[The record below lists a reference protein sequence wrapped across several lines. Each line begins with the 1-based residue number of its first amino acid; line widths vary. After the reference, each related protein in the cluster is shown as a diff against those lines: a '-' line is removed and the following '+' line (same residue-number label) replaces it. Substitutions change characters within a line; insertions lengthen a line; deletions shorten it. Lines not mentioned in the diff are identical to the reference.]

1 VPPQGE
7 WPVDS
12 VGFKRM
18 LRITVTETAQEQRWI
33 LQGHLTKSS
42 VAELLSTWQVSRDRL
57 SARTCIV
64 DLNDVTSID
73 KDGEQVL
80 SMMIQDGAE
89 CIATG
94 VYTNHLLKV
103 LKTRAKI
110 VQFPNDPAR

>member
-1 VPPQGE
+1 
-7 WPVDS
+7 
-12 VGFKRM
+12 M
-18 LRITVTETAQEQRWI
+18 LRITVTETALEQRWI

-42 VAELLSTWQVSRDRL
+42 VAELLSTWQASRDRL
-57 SARTCIV
+57 STRTCIV

-73 KDGEQVL
+73 KDGEEVL

-103 LKTRAKI
+103 LKTRTKI
-110 VQFPNDPAR
+110 TQFPNDPA